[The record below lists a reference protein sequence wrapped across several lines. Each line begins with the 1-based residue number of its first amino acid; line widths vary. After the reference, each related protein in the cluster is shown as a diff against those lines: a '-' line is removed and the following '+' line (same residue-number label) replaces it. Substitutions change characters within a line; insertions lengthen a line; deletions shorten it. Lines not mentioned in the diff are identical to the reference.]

1 MHEALANICVVLVR
15 TKFPENIG
23 SACRA
28 MANMGLADLRLVAPE
43 RLWPEPMARLASSGG
58 APVLEASRVYDSL
71 PAATAD
77 CALAVAT
84 TARVGRRRGRLTSPR
99 QAAPQILDWT
109 ARGRVALVF
118 GPEDKG
124 LNNEEVDACG
134 LTVCI
139 PTAQAYSLNLAQAV
153 LVLAYEIFNASLALN
168 RGQDTP
174 GPAASPQPASLAEL
188 DGLKN
193 HLKQA
198 LVAIGSIPEDNP
210 DHFFRPFKATLERA
224 GVSSREARAW
234 RGLAR
239 QVLWLRGQLKEEEK
253 EE

>member
-1 MHEALANICVVLVR
+1 MQDLLANLCVVLVR

-23 SACRA
+23 SAARA
-28 MANMGLADLRLVAPE
+28 MANMGVNDLRLAAPE

-58 APVLEASRVYDSL
+58 APVLAGLRVYEDL
-71 PAATAD
+71 AAATAD

-99 QAAPQILDWT
+99 QAAPAILDWA
-109 ARGRVALVF
+109 ARGRVAIVF

-124 LNNEEVDACG
+124 LDTAEVDACG

-139 PTAQAYSLNLAQAV
+139 PTAAAYSLNLAQAV
-153 LVLAYEIFNASLALN
+153 LVLAYEVFMAALEGR
-168 RGQDTP
+168 RGDEAAAP
-174 GPAASPQPASLAEL
+174 ASPRPASLAEL
-188 DGLKN
+188 DGLKA
-193 HLKQA
+193 HLKEA
-198 LVAIGSIPEDNP
+198 LVALGAIPADNP

-224 GVSSREARAW
+224 GVTSREARAW

-239 QVLWLRGQLKEEEK
+239 QALWLAGQIKDRP
-253 EE
+253 